1 MTIKNTKRL
10 RYHAWALCASAA
22 MAMGLTLISGSV
34 LAQSL
39 PPATL
44 YKSSTCGCC
53 TEYVKYLRAQG
64 MKINAIDHENMGAIK
79 QQMGT
84 SKAASCH
91 TMKVGNYVVEG
102 HVPIAAIRKMLAEKP
117 NIKGIALPGMPYNS
131 PGIENEKKGSLKIL
145 TLNRTG
151 NVQGVYVTL

>member
-1 MTIKNTKRL
+1 MTIKNTKRV
-10 RYHAWALCASAA
+10 RHHVWALCASAA

-64 MKINAIDHENMGAIK
+64 MKVTAIDHNNMNALRA
-79 QQMGT
+79 QMGT
-84 SKAASCH
+84 SKVASCH
-91 TMKVGNYVVEG
+91 TVKVGNYVVEG
-102 HVPIAAIRKMLAEKP
+102 HVPIAAIRKMVAEKP

-131 PGIENEKKGSLKIL
+131 PGMGPEKKGSLKVLSI
-145 TLNRTG
+145 NRAG

>member
-1 MTIKNTKRL
+1 MTSLNQMRL
-10 RYHAWALCASAA
+10 RRQILAVCSTVT
-22 MAMGLTLISGSV
+22 MGLGLSLTSTAV

-39 PPATL
+39 PPATV

-64 MKINAIDHENMGAIK
+64 MKVTSIDHNNMNALRA
-79 QQMGT
+79 QMGT
-84 SKAASCH
+84 SKVASCH
-91 TMKVGNYVVEG
+91 TVKVGNYVVEG
-102 HVPIAAIRKMLAEKP
+102 HVPIAAIRKMVAEKP

-131 PGIENEKKGSLKIL
+131 PGMGPEKKGSLKVLSI
-145 TLNRTG
+145 NRAG

>member
-10 RYHAWALCASAA
+10 RHHAWALCASAA
-22 MAMGLTLISGSV
+22 MVMGLTLISGSV

-53 TEYVKYLRAQG
+53 TEYVKYLRANG

-131 PGIENEKKGSLKIL
+131 PGMGPEKKGSLKIL